1 MSLSDVDKMFIAI
14 ENLQNNTELT
24 FRGLIVNE
32 NTFNTIEWNTGVN
45 DSDEAIVTTT
55 NPHLELTWT
64 AVKAE
69 MDKL

>member
-1 MSLSDVDKMFIAI
+1 MSLTDVDKLFIAI
-14 ENLQNNTELT
+14 ENLRNNTELT

-45 DSDEAIVTTT
+45 DNDEAIITTT
-55 NPHLELTWT
+55 CPHSELTWT
-64 AVKAE
+64 KVKEE